1 MRPTWKC
8 CSPLSSPVSK
18 IIKIDSVLQ
27 KQVDDQLLEQGAF
40 TVLELLLATGRLAYA
55 DYESW
60 RRQEIEFLDGVLM
73 GSPEK
78 IRAQIE
84 QSVGYARSIG
94 LVEQPQEFT
103 AWHSDGHGSGG
114 KPLRIS
120 TQPDLHRL
128 IAGRFIPAQKAPQM
142 DLFFDNPVAALTN
155 GIARALASANA
166 ADAQRQLDRLYEV
179 APTHSDLAG
188 YDRLVAALTRLGQ
201 PIDDV
206 RQEHAFLL
214 ETAPIAKRL
223 LGSQW
228 RELLTPLW
236 RQFADAVDGQPFSA
250 DEPQLHR
257 SFALSQAQDWAGVSA
272 CVLKE
277 SDWCRQPALCLQL
290 AQSSAFQHRRVESL
304 TAWFALCWHAP
315 AVASD
320 ALSKPQQ
327 PDAGVGK
334 SWQEFLAAEDGLA
347 DDDAGDAALS
357 PSDFPAWMLLREP
370 GLARQMSVEL
380 AQTQTA
386 GEEHYRCV
394 HRWLEARRSQKKDD
408 ELAQRKAL
416 QAGHPLLFRYLKSV
430 VG

>member
-1 MRPTWKC
+1 MIR
-8 CSPLSSPVSK
+8 
-18 IIKIDSVLQ
+18 IDSGLQ

-40 TVLELLLATGRLAYA
+40 TALELLLATGRLAYA

-84 QSVGYARSIG
+84 QSVNYARSIG

-103 AWHSDGHGSGG
+103 PWHSESSTSN

-120 TQPDLHRL
+120 AQVELHRL
-128 IAGRFIPAQKAPQM
+128 IAGRFIPAQQAPQM

-155 GIARALASANA
+155 GIARALAATNVG
-166 ADAQRQLDRLYEV
+166 DAQRQLDRLYEI
-179 APTHSDLAG
+179 APNHSDLAG
-188 YDRLVAALTRLGQ
+188 YDRLVAALSHLEH

-206 RQEHAFLL
+206 QQELTFLL
-214 ETAPIAKRL
+214 ETAPTAKRL

-228 RELLTPLW
+228 RELLMPLW
-236 RQFADAVDGQPFSA
+236 RQLADALDAQPFSA

-277 SDWCRQPALCLQL
+277 PEWWRQPALCLLL
-290 AQSSAFQHRRVESL
+290 ARSGAFQHRRIESL
-304 TAWFALCWHAP
+304 TGWFALCWHAP
-315 AVASD
+315 AVASE
-320 ALSKPQQ
+320 ALGKPQQ
-327 PDAGVGK
+327 PDSGVGNA
-334 SWQEFLAAEDGLA
+334 WQEFLATEDDLA
-347 DDDAGDAALS
+347 DATAAGDSALE
-357 PSDFPAWMLLREP
+357 PGDFPAWMLLHEP
-370 GLARQMSVEL
+370 GLARQMSMEL

-386 GEEHYRCV
+386 GEEHYRCA
-394 HRWLEARRSQKKDD
+394 HRWLEARRAQNKDV

>member
-1 MRPTWKC
+1 M
-8 CSPLSSPVSK
+8 
-18 IIKIDSVLQ
+18 IKIDSTLQ

-40 TVLELLLATGRLAYA
+40 TVLELLLATGRLAYS

-84 QSVGYARSIG
+84 QSVNYARSIG

-103 AWHSDGHGSGG
+103 PWHSDAPASN

-120 TQPDLHRL
+120 AQGELHRL
-128 IAGRFIPAQKAPQM
+128 IAGRFIPAQQAPQM

-155 GIARALASANA
+155 GIARALAAANV
-166 ADAQRQLDRLYEV
+166 ADAQRQLDRLYEI

-188 YDRLVAALTRLGQ
+188 YDRLVATLSRLDH
-201 PIDDV
+201 PIEDA
-206 RQEHAFLL
+206 RQHLEFLL
-214 ETAPIAKRL
+214 DTAPTAKRL
-223 LGSQW
+223 LGSQY

-236 RQFADAVDGQPFSA
+236 RQLADALADQPFSP
-250 DEPQLHR
+250 DEPQLHS

-277 SDWCRQPALCLQL
+277 QEWWRQPALCLQL
-290 AQSSAFQHRRVESL
+290 AQSGAFQHRRIESL
-304 TAWFALCWHAP
+304 TGWFALCWHAP
-315 AVASD
+315 SAAAE

-327 PDAGVGK
+327 PDAGIGK
-334 SWQEFLAAEDGLA
+334 AWQEFLASEDELA
-347 DDDAGDAALS
+347 DADSDDAALL
-357 PSDFPAWMLLREP
+357 PEDFPAWMLLHEP
-370 GLARQMSVEL
+370 GLARQMSMDL
-380 AQTQTA
+380 AREQTS

-394 HRWLEARRSQKKDD
+394 HRWLEARRAQKKDD

-416 QAGHPLLFRYLKSV
+416 QSGHPLLFRYLKSV

>member
-1 MRPTWKC
+1 M
-8 CSPLSSPVSK
+8 
-18 IIKIDSVLQ
+18 IKIDSALQ

-84 QSVGYARSIG
+84 QSVSYARSIK

-103 AWHSDGHGSGG
+103 AWHSDAPGSS

-120 TQPDLHRL
+120 TQTDLHRL
-128 IAGRFIPAQKAPQM
+128 IAGRFIPAQQAPQM

-155 GIARALASANA
+155 GIARALAATNA
-166 ADAQRQLDRLYEV
+166 ADAQRQLDRLYEI
-179 APTHSDLAG
+179 APTHSDLAS
-188 YDRLVAALTRLGQ
+188 YDRLVAALSRLDH
-201 PIDDV
+201 PIDDA
-206 RQEHAFLL
+206 RQELDFLL
-214 ETAPIAKRL
+214 NTAPTAKRF

-228 RELLTPLW
+228 RELLMPLW
-236 RQFADAVDGQPFSA
+236 RQLADALEGQPFSA
-250 DEPQLHR
+250 DDPQLHR

-272 CVLKE
+272 SVLKE
-277 SDWCRQPALCLQL
+277 PDWWRQPALCVQL
-290 AQSSAFQHRRVESL
+290 AQSGAFQHRRVESL
-304 TAWFALCWHAP
+304 TGWFALCWHAP
-315 AVASD
+315 AAAID
-320 ALSKPQQ
+320 ALKRPQQ
-327 PDAGVGK
+327 PDAGVGRA
-334 SWQEFLAAEDGLA
+334 WQEFLASEDDLAGESA
-347 DDDAGDAALS
+347 DDSVLEPG
-357 PSDFPAWMLLREP
+357 DFPAWMLLHEP
-370 GLARQMSVEL
+370 GLARQMGIEL
-380 AQTQTA
+380 AQTQSA

-394 HRWLEARRSQKKDD
+394 HRWLEARRAQKKDD

-416 QAGHPLLFRYLKSV
+416 QAGHPLLFRFLKSV

>member
-1 MRPTWKC
+1 M
-8 CSPLSSPVSK
+8 
-18 IIKIDSVLQ
+18 IKIDSALQ

-40 TVLELLLATGRLAYA
+40 TVLELLLATGRLAYS

-84 QSVGYARSIG
+84 QSVNYARSIG

-103 AWHSDGHGSGG
+103 AWHTDTPASN
-114 KPLRIS
+114 KPLHIS
-120 TQPDLHRL
+120 AQTDVHRL
-128 IAGRFIPAQKAPQM
+128 VAGRFIPAQLAPQM

-155 GIARALASANA
+155 GIGRALAAMNA
-166 ADAQRQLDRLYEV
+166 ADAQRQLDRLYEI
-179 APTHSDLAG
+179 APNHSDLAG
-188 YDRLVAALTRLGQ
+188 YDRLVAALARLGH
-201 PIDDV
+201 PVDDA
-206 RQEHAFLL
+206 REELAFLQ
-214 ETAPIAKRL
+214 ETAPTAKRL

-236 RQFADAVDGQPFSA
+236 RQLGDSLSDQPFSA
-250 DEPQLHR
+250 EEPQLHR
-257 SFALSQAQDWAGVSA
+257 SFALTQAQDWAGVSA
-272 CVLKE
+272 CVLQDPE
-277 SDWCRQPALCLQL
+277 WWRQPALCL
-290 AQSSAFQHRRVESL
+290 AVARSGAFQQRRVESL
-304 TAWFALCWHAP
+304 TGWFVLCWHAP
-315 AVASD
+315 AVAAE

-334 SWQEFLAAEDGLA
+334 AWQEFLATEDDLA
-347 DDDAGDAALS
+347 DDDADDSGLA
-357 PSDFPAWMLLREP
+357 PCDFPAWMLLHEP
-370 GLARQMSVEL
+370 GLARQMSIDL
-380 AQTQTA
+380 ARTDSA
-386 GEEHYRCV
+386 GEQHYRCV
-394 HRWLEARRSQKKDD
+394 HQWLEARRAQKKDD